1 MKKSILCVLVL
12 SLLSS
17 VSFAETVYVCPKK
30 GCGSEYTTVPKPNCK
45 EMEQKQLTTY
55 QAVRYSESSYSSP
68 SPSSNSVNTDNNS
81 GKRAAEERL
90 EKAKRELEEGRNT
103 RYGNEKNYVRYQE
116 RVQQLEKNVKQAE
129 AELNQYR

>member
-30 GCGSEYTTVPKPNCK
+30 GGGSEYTTVPKPNCK

-68 SPSSNSVNTDNNS
+68 SSSSNSVNTDNNS

-90 EKAKRELEEGRNT
+90 EQAKRELEEAKSTRN
-103 RYGNEKNYVRYQE
+103 GNERNYARYQE
-116 RVQQLEKNVKQAE
+116 RIKPFEDRVREAE